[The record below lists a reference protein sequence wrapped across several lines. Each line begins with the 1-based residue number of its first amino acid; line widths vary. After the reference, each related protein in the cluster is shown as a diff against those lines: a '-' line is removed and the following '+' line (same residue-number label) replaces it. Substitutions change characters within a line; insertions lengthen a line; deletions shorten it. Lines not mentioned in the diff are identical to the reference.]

1 MSYARQIG
9 LNAADK
15 VLFIAD
21 GAPWIWRRL
30 QRLIAALGLSP
41 TQVLGLIDFYHA
53 AKQLSDAVKLRRWSA
68 TQRTRWLNRT
78 RGLLKRARV
87 DEVITALR
95 ELCRGR
101 TAGKI
106 KGASIYWLP
115 ESVDAILLLRSF
127 YKSGRWNCLQRM
139 AMTPVGVSA

>member
-1 MSYARQIG
+1 M
-9 LNAADK
+9 
-15 VLFIAD
+15 
-21 GAPWIWRRL
+21 
-30 QRLIAALGLSP
+30 
-41 TQVLGLIDFYHA
+41 LGLIDFYHA

-106 KGASIYWLP
+106 RTHLTTS
-115 ESVDAILLLRSF
+115 
-127 YKSGRWNCLQRM
+127 
-139 AMTPVGVSA
+139 